1 MLPNLSRY
9 HQKLALTRYS
19 SVTASHYQP
28 FRFSSN
34 CQSFIFHIIF
44 SPSYFCALQDAIR
57 AFLATDDLKA
67 EVISE
72 IQSWQQKVNGVPFF
86 VIDGKHE
93 FSGAQDTSFLLSVF
107 KRIGV
112 PLKNNL

>member
-1 MLPNLSRY
+1 MPHSP
-9 HQKLALTRYS
+9 QVIS
-19 SVTASHYQP
+19 SHSY
-28 FRFSSN
+28 
-34 CQSFIFHIIF
+34 SFIFTFDLPLSCISH
-44 SPSYFCALQDAIR
+44 YFCAISCLSRSIQDAIR
-57 AFLATDDLKA
+57 AFLATDDLKE

-72 IQSWQQKVNGVPFF
+72 IQTWQQKVNGVPHF

-112 PLKNNL
+112 PVKNNL

>member
-1 MLPNLSRY
+1 
-9 HQKLALTRYS
+9 LTRYS
-19 SVTASHYQP
+19 SFTASLCQTSR
-28 FRFSSN
+28 FRFDPHSV
-34 CQSFIFHIIF
+34 IFRILF
-44 SPSYFCALQDAIR
+44 SPFVCRRAPQDAIR

-72 IQSWQQKVNGVPFF
+72 IQTWQQKVTGVPHF